1 MRVFIVTGDIF
12 RVCDSLE
19 TALKHIINNE
29 TGWGRNEAEATRAV
43 MADFDYS
50 ANRKRGSWE
59 IPWGEPNST
68 VHILSYTIQMTNV
81 LTS

>member
-19 TALKHIINNE
+19 TALKHIIGNE
-29 TGWGRNEAEATRAV
+29 MGWGRDEAEATMAV
-43 MADFDYS
+43 MSDFVR
-50 ANRKRGSWE
+50 ATERERHSWE
-59 IPWGEPNST
+59 IPWGEPNSS
-68 VHILSYTIQMTNV
+68 VHVLSYTIQMTDV